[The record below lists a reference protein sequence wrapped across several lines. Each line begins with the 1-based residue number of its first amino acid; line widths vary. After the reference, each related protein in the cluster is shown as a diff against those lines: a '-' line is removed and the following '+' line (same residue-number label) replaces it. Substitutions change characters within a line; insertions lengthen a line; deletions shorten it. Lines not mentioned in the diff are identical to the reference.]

1 MSLARDALE
10 FQADLDR
17 LVAEPAPL
25 ILRLWPALGVTLIVA
40 LVAFASLAQ
49 LDIVVSAQGRLAADA
64 PPAILAPMSRAVLRE
79 LLVHPGDRVERG
91 QVLARLDP
99 TLADADRAALLAQR
113 SSLAAQVARLEADL
127 SGQPLSAASAD
138 LALQAQVQ
146 AQRSNLAA
154 AQRAQLQ
161 AARDAAADALQA
173 EERAGGGLGDRLSIA
188 RQVEEMRRKLAASQ
202 TGSRLSALEAELA
215 RIDAQAALNQH
226 DARLKDLTARL
237 SGAKAAVSAY
247 DSDRRRA
254 DLEALATLR
263 PQIADLDEALSK
275 ANRLAAL
282 SELTAPGPGVVI
294 SVAQGGVGS
303 LVTEGTPVVV
313 LVPTDVPL
321 VAEIMIRSADS
332 GTVAPGDA
340 VDLKID
346 AFPWRRHGVLTGRL
360 IDVSSA
366 SFTPEGAAE
375 AQHPARVSLAGDLHD
390 LAEGAGLLP
399 GMTLEADVKT
409 GTRSVMDYF
418 LDPILRGLNE
428 ALREP

>member
-25 ILRLWPALGVTLIVA
+25 ILRLWPALGMALIAA
-40 LVAFASLAQ
+40 LVTFASLAR
-49 LDIVVSAQGRLAADA
+49 LDIVVTAHGRIAADA

-79 LLVHPGDRVERG
+79 LLVHPGDRVLRG

-99 TLADADRAALLAQR
+99 TLPDADRAALQAQR
-113 SSLAAQVARLEADL
+113 SSLAAQAARLEADL
-127 SGQPLSAASAD
+127 SGQPMSAGTAD
-138 LALQAQVQ
+138 LVLQAQVQ
-146 AQRSNLAA
+146 AQRSSLAA

-161 AARDAAADALQA
+161 AARDAASDALQA
-173 EERAGGGLGDRLSIA
+173 EDHAGAGLDQRLTIT
-188 RQVEEMRRKLAASQ
+188 RQVEAMRSTLAASQ
-202 TGSRLSALEAELA
+202 TGSRLAALEAELA

-226 DARLKDLTARL
+226 DARLKDLAARL
-237 SGAKAAVSAY
+237 SGAEAALSAY

-263 PQIADLDEALSK
+263 PQIADLDEAWSK
-275 ANRLAAL
+275 ASRLAAL
-282 SELTAPGPGVVI
+282 SDLTAPGPGVVI
-294 SVAQGGVGS
+294 SVAQGGAGS
-303 LVTEGTPVVV
+303 VLAEGTPVVV

-321 VAEIMIRSADS
+321 VAEISIRSADA
-332 GTVAPGDA
+332 GTVAPGDP

-346 AFPWRRHGVLTGRL
+346 AFPWRRHGALSGRL
-360 IDVSSA
+360 MDVSSA
-366 SFTPEGAAE
+366 SFTPEGTVE
-375 AQHPARVSLAGDLHD
+375 AQHPARVSLSGDLHD
-390 LAEGAGLLP
+390 LADGTSLLP

-409 GTRSVMDYF
+409 GTRSVLDYF
-418 LDPILRGLNE
+418 LDPLLRGLNE